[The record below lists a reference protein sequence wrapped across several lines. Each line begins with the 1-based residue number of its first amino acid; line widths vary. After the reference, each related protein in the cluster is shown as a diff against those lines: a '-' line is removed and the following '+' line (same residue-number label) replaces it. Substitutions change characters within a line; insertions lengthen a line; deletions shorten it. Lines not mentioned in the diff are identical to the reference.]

1 MNLRN
6 AFVGLFVVLTAT
18 VVPATPAVADPIP
31 DVQSAISAVIDLP
44 VETPVISDDFGW
56 G

>member
-6 AFVGLFVVLTAT
+6 AFVGLIVVLTAT
-18 VVPATPAVADPIP
+18 VIPATPAMADPIP
-31 DVQSAISAVIDLP
+31 DVRVAVSGLVDPP
-44 VETPVISDDFGW
+44 VDTPITLKDFGW

>member
-6 AFVGLFVVLTAT
+6 AFVGLIVALTAT
-18 VVPATPAVADPIP
+18 VVPATPAMADPIP
-31 DVQSAISAVIDLP
+31 DVQVALSGAVDLP
-44 VETPVISDDFGW
+44 VETPAIEFDFGW